1 MGWFSSFCSGV
12 GSAFSSACS
21 FVSSAIS
28 TAASWAGSALSAV
41 VSVGGGILGGLG
53 NMAGNLL
60 KGIGLFRE
68 DDPPIEDWG
77 DRAMQAEAQSIFPNT
92 FDSFDTYLDTLRN
105 FELDPQMSKESTL
118 DQKSFKGLEVAGRAL
133 EYKYDAP
140 EGSMANVFVL
150 GAANPQYFTSE
161 RFQTLLGSGMDIVEI
176 ADYFQGKLGGAES
189 LKIEDALLELEQSHH
204 PEKDE
209 TSRRE
214 ELYQAQTDT
223 QEKLHNI
230 LH

>member
-1 MGWFSSFCSGV
+1 MGFFSAI

-21 FVSSAIS
+21 WVGSAIS

-41 VSVGGGILGGLG
+41 VRVGGEMLSGVGS
-53 NMAGNLL
+53 MAMSLL
-60 KGIGLFRE
+60 KSIGLFRD
-68 DDPPIEDWG
+68 DDPPIDDWG
-77 DRAMQAEAQSIFPNT
+77 DRAMQAEAQSIFPDQ
-92 FDSFDTYLDTLRN
+92 FDNFTDYLDTLRN

-118 DQKSFKGLEVAGRAL
+118 EQKSFKGLEVAGRAL

-150 GAANPQYFTSE
+150 GAANPHYFTSE
-161 RFQTLLGSGMDIVEI
+161 RFQSLLGSGMDINDI

-189 LKIEDALLELEQSHH
+189 LKVEDALVELEQSHH
-204 PEKDE
+204 PGKDE
-209 TSRRE
+209 AASRE